1 MKALRLISF
10 CLSASLL
17 ILLPA
22 WNAGAVDISGRSS
35 TGLEWFSVPEGGL
48 AVPLYQYL
56 SLNID
61 EITETGLRFRGY
73 GRLASDTRSKID
85 ADSRLY
91 TAYLENK
98 GLFNSRLD
106 FRLGRSFI
114 VTTAGASL
122 MDGLALKINDI
133 GPLDFRIFGGGD
145 VKYHEIYSTAD
156 LVAGFEVA
164 GRFFDSLDTNFSFLQ
179 RWNDSDLANRLFGF
193 DAAYEYKNLV
203 NLYTD
208 IQYSYLD
215 RKITYFLGGLQYY
228 AHSKWVFDLDYLYSL
243 PIFSATS
250 IYSVFASKQYQEV
263 TAELDYFIIPELK
276 AYFRYTREMYPEF
289 TDANVYE
296 FGLSMIQR
304 KDFSGYLAGII
315 RLAKE
320 GQDLTGAKVRFAYW
334 FNEHMQAGVGV
345 HIDVFERRIEESDDT
360 TSHRLWV
367 DFSVF
372 PTKSVSVQAIFE
384 LVDSALWKRYTRTGI
399 RLNVRF

>member
-17 ILLPA
+17 IFLPSV
-22 WNAGAVDISGRSS
+22 NAGAADFSGRAS
-35 TGLEWFSVPEGGL
+35 TVLEWFSVPEGGN

-61 EITETGLRFRGY
+61 EITDTGLLFRGY
-73 GRLASDTRSKID
+73 GRLAGDTRNKID
-85 ADSRLY
+85 IDSRLY

-106 FRLGRSFI
+106 FRLGRSFV

-133 GPLDFRIFGGGD
+133 GPLDFRVFGGGD
-145 VKYHEIYSTAD
+145 VKYHEIYSTGD
-156 LVAGFEVA
+156 LLVGFEAA
-164 GRFFDSLDTNFSFLQ
+164 GRFFNSLDLNLSYLQ
-179 RWNDSDLANRLFGF
+179 KWNNNDLANRLFGF

-203 NLYTD
+203 NLYTE
-208 IQYSYLD
+208 IQYSLLD

-228 AHSKWVFDLDYLYSL
+228 PHLKWVFDLDYLYSL
-243 PIFSATS
+243 PVFSATS
-250 IYSVFASKQYQEV
+250 IYSVFAAKQYQAV
-263 TAELDYFIIPELK
+263 TVELGYFILPELK
-276 AYFRYTREMYPEF
+276 AYFRFTREMYPEF
-289 TDANVYE
+289 ADANVFE
-296 FGLSMIQR
+296 FGVNMIQH
-304 KDFSGYLAGII
+304 KNFSGYLAGTV
-315 RLAKE
+315 RSTKE
-320 GQDLTGAKVRFAYW
+320 GQDLAGAKVRFAYW
-334 FNEHMQAGVGV
+334 FTEYMQTGVGV
-345 HIDVFERRIEESDDT
+345 HLDVFERRIEESDDT

-372 PTKSVSVQAIFE
+372 PTKSVSVQAILE
-384 LVDSALWKRYTRTGI
+384 LVDSALWKRYTRTHI

>member
-35 TGLEWFSVPEGGL
+35 TVLDWFSVPEGGS

-61 EITETGLRFRGY
+61 EITDTGLRFRGY
-73 GRLASDTRSKID
+73 GRLAGDTRNRID
-85 ADSRLY
+85 ADGRLY

-98 GLFNSRLD
+98 GLFDGKLD
-106 FRLGRSFI
+106 FRLGRSF
-114 VTTAGASL
+114 VVSTAGASL
-122 MDGLALKINDI
+122 MDGLALKINDV
-133 GPLDFRIFGGGD
+133 GPLDLRVFGGGD
-145 VKYHEIYSTAD
+145 VKYHEIYSTGD
-156 LVAGFEVA
+156 ILIGFEAA
-164 GRFFDSLDTNFSFLQ
+164 GRFFTSLDLNLSYLQ
-179 RWNDSDLANRLFGF
+179 KWNNKDLANRLFGF
-193 DAAYEYKNLV
+193 DAAYGYKNLV
-203 NLYTD
+203 NLYTE
-208 IQYSYLD
+208 IQYSFLGG
-215 RKITYFLGGLQYY
+215 KITYFLGGLQYY

-243 PIFSATS
+243 PVFSATS
-250 IYSVFASKQYQEV
+250 IYSVFAVKQYQEI
-263 TAELDYFIIPELK
+263 TAELDYFILPELK
-276 AYFRYTREMYPEF
+276 AYFRFTWEMYPEF
-289 TDANVYE
+289 SDASVYE
-296 FGLSMIQR
+296 FGLVMVQH
-304 KDFSGYLAGII
+304 KNFSGYLAGTV
-315 RLAKE
+315 RSSKE

-334 FNEHMQAGVGV
+334 FNEYMQTGVGI

-372 PTKSVSVQAIFE
+372 PTKSVSVQASLE
-384 LVDSALWKRYTRTGI
+384 LVESALWKRYTRTHV

>member
-10 CLSASLL
+10 CLSAALL
-17 ILLPA
+17 VFLPA

-35 TGLEWFSVPEGGL
+35 TVLEWFSVPEGGL

-133 GPLDFRIFGGGD
+133 GPLDFRVFGGGD

-156 LVAGFEVA
+156 LVAGFEMA

-208 IQYSYLD
+208 IQYSHLD

-250 IYSVFASKQYQEV
+250 IYSVFAAKQYQEV
-263 TAELDYFIIPELK
+263 MAEINYFIIPELK

-334 FNEHMQAGVGV
+334 FNEYMQAGVGV

-367 DFSVF
+367 DFNVF

-384 LVDSALWKRYTRTGI
+384 LVDSALWKKYTRTGI

>member
-17 ILLPA
+17 IFLPA

-35 TGLEWFSVPEGGL
+35 TVLEWFSVPEGGSAL
-48 AVPLYQYL
+48 PLYQYL

-61 EITETGLRFRGY
+61 EITDTGLRFRGY
-73 GRLASDTRSKID
+73 GRLAGDTRNRID
-85 ADSRLY
+85 ADGRLY

-98 GLFNSRLD
+98 GLFDNRLD
-106 FRLGRSFI
+106 FRLGRSFV

-133 GPLDFRIFGGGD
+133 GPLDFRVFGGGD
-145 VKYHEIYSTAD
+145 VKYHEIYSIGD
-156 LVAGFEVA
+156 FLVGFEAA
-164 GRFFDSLDTNFSFLQ
+164 GRFFTSLDLNWSYFQ
-179 RWNDSDLANRLFGF
+179 KWNNKDLANRLFGF
-193 DAAYEYKNLV
+193 DATYGYKNMV
-203 NLYTD
+203 NLYTE
-208 IQYSYLD
+208 IQYSHLD
-215 RKITYFLGGLQYY
+215 RKMTYFLGGLQYY

-250 IYSVFASKQYQEV
+250 IYSVFAARQYQEV
-263 TAELDYFIIPELK
+263 KAELDYFILPELK
-276 AYFRYTREMYPEF
+276 AYFRFTWEMYPEF
-289 TDANVYE
+289 ADANVYE
-296 FGLSMIQR
+296 FGVDMVQR
-304 KDFSGYLAGII
+304 KSFSGYLAGTV
-315 RLAKE
+315 RSTKE

-334 FNEHMQAGVGV
+334 FNEYMQTGIGV

-372 PTKSVSVQAIFE
+372 PTKSISVQAIFE
-384 LVDSALWKRYTRTGI
+384 LVESALWKRYTRTHV